1 MSKDL
6 INKSEVNSLFKIEP
20 EESVDVSSKRILGH
34 ANSLLSQLP
43 TLVGASQLADA
54 YRIVMP
60 AGVAGDLIKYKA
72 TGLLGTPILK
82 DGKVVGHAGL
92 ESMSGLVSPM
102 LIFSA
107 LSIVTGQYFLAQ
119 INESL
124 DKVLDEVSKVKDLI
138 LIKEEAV
145 IFSQGVFLERIS
157 NDYSYISSSADL
169 KAATLV
175 GIQQAI
181 NDLSAAVYF
190 QSHNVEAD
198 LNAISLKNGLKT
210 DKLKKSVTLLKT
222 AFELRNMFTV
232 LEFSLSQNFDS
243 TSIESVQRTILGSN
257 EKDFKPLMNKVFSA
271 KSAMH
276 EALNKEANTLSKQQ
290 QVSKFYQ
297 ELKEMQLGLDMS
309 SIERG
314 NAQIEEAFSEV
325 KRINE
330 QGMEFLIVGD
340 RVYID

>member
-1 MSKDL
+1 M
-6 INKSEVNSLFKIEP
+6 
-20 EESVDVSSKRILGH
+20 
-34 ANSLLSQLP
+34 
-43 TLVGASQLADA
+43 
-54 YRIVMP
+54 
-60 AGVAGDLIKYKA
+60 
-72 TGLLGTPILK
+72 
-82 DGKVVGHAGL
+82 VGHAGL

-124 DKVLDEVSKVKDLI
+124 DKVLDEVHKVKDLI
-138 LIKEEAV
+138 LLKEEAL
-145 IFSQGVFLERIS
+145 IFAQGIFLERIS
-157 NDYSYISSSADL
+157 NDYSYISSSPDL

-198 LNAISLKNGLKT
+198 LKAISFKNGLKT

-232 LEFSLSQNFDS
+232 LEFSLSQNFDT
-243 TSIESVQRTILGSN
+243 TSIESVQRNILGTN
-257 EKDFKPLMNKVFSA
+257 EKDFKPLIDKVFSA
-271 KSAMH
+271 KNNMH
-276 EALNKEANTLSKQQ
+276 ETLDKEANTLAKQE
-290 QVSKFYQ
+290 QVSDFNR
-297 ELKEMQLGLDMS
+297 ELKAMQLGLDINS
-309 SIERG
+309 VERG
-314 NAQIEEAFSEV
+314 NTQIERAFSEV

-330 QGMEFLIVGD
+330 EGMDFLVVGD
-340 RVYID
+340 KVYID